1 MSESEHGR
9 MLGDRYEIG
18 AVIGR
23 GGMAEVTRAETCA
36 WDAALQSRFCA
47 QI

>member
-23 GGMAEVTRAETCA
+23 GGMAEVYEGR
-36 WDAALQSRFCA
+36 DLRLGLLHP
-47 QI
+47 IHK